1 MTSIKVLGP
10 DTSVES
16 VVKYLNEDAC
26 VIVRELMGEDAL
38 GSLTREFE
46 APHPNLRSTGTPF
59 AGFKTNRMHG
69 ILKTLPTT
77 QRLAL
82 HPLILGVADQVL
94 LPHAAR
100 YQLNYDGVMQ
110 LLPGESPQALHRDAF
125 IYPIRQPTI
134 PFQLATMWA
143 CTEFTELNGSTCIV
157 PGSHRWEEGR
167 EPTED
172 EILSSVMPAGSVVI
186 YTGGVYHGG
195 GANRSDGIRT
205 GVAIHYSLAWLRQE
219 LNMYLTYPP
228 EVAREFPQPLQR
240 LIGYDFAGPYLGFVE
255 NGSPHVHLEDAAA
268 PAVRPRSTPELD
280 AANERVARIPLG
292 A

>member
-125 IYPIRQPTI
+125 IYPIRPADDSFSIGDHVGLHGVHGTERRYLYRARQP
-134 PFQLATMWA
+134 
-143 CTEFTELNGSTCIV
+143 
-157 PGSHRWEEGR
+157 
-167 EPTED
+167 
-172 EILSSVMPAGSVVI
+172 
-186 YTGGVYHGG
+186 
-195 GANRSDGIRT
+195 
-205 GVAIHYSLAWLRQE
+205 
-219 LNMYLTYPP
+219 
-228 EVAREFPQPLQR
+228 
-240 LIGYDFAGPYLGFVE
+240 
-255 NGSPHVHLEDAAA
+255 
-268 PAVRPRSTPELD
+268 
-280 AANERVARIPLG
+280 PLG
-292 A
+292 RGTRTDGGRNPLLGHAGRFGGDLHGRGLSRRRR